1 MKVFFWIYN
10 VFLLLVIS
18 VIFQNFSI
26 TAVGM
31 VGILILYFCCR
42 DLENVK
48 YKDLIAVI
56 TIAILFML
64 LLYVGLIEKFGEPYY
79 ASDDIRY
86 EYYGNL
92 LFQKNIFKF
101 KDIPYIEG
109 MFYAKG
115 YLIIIAW
122 IQKIGSFFGEYSTI
136 SPRVL
141 NLYLWI
147 SVAVLMSKK
156 MSDSVAD
163 KKIVRKTFALL
174 ALFPNA
180 LYIASFVYRDVF
192 IIFLIVVSIYNF
204 EKLTE
209 GFKKGIFN
217 GITFV
222 RIPIVLFCLYG
233 LYYSRQQMLYVV
245 AIIFLLSLFQEKL
258 KPQRSS
264 RVILIVAATIAGV
277 ILLQFTGGIELLSEM
292 NEGYSSYLSDQAG
305 GLSGIIFSKS
315 LLPFGIFLRFAYGF
329 VTPFPAALLSLNYFD
344 EPIYSLVIASTCFG
358 TIFQIFLLPYLY
370 KGVKRMDYPAI
381 KFLGMYGPI
390 ILTTFTFRH
399 FIMVYPFAACIL
411 AQQIEITGYRTRKK
425 YAVYVLLLIGIAAAF
440 YVLLKLF

>member
-115 YLIIIAW
+115 YLILIAW
-122 IQKIGSFFGEYSTI
+122 IQKIGWFFG
-136 SPRVL
+136 
-141 NLYLWI
+141 
-147 SVAVLMSKK
+147 
-156 MSDSVAD
+156 
-163 KKIVRKTFALL
+163 
-174 ALFPNA
+174 
-180 LYIASFVYRDVF
+180 
-192 IIFLIVVSIYNF
+192 
-204 EKLTE
+204 
-209 GFKKGIFN
+209 
-217 GITFV
+217 
-222 RIPIVLFCLYG
+222 
-233 LYYSRQQMLYVV
+233 
-245 AIIFLLSLFQEKL
+245 
-258 KPQRSS
+258 
-264 RVILIVAATIAGV
+264 
-277 ILLQFTGGIELLSEM
+277 
-292 NEGYSSYLSDQAG
+292 
-305 GLSGIIFSKS
+305 
-315 LLPFGIFLRFAYGF
+315 
-329 VTPFPAALLSLNYFD
+329 
-344 EPIYSLVIASTCFG
+344 
-358 TIFQIFLLPYLY
+358 
-370 KGVKRMDYPAI
+370 
-381 KFLGMYGPI
+381 
-390 ILTTFTFRH
+390 
-399 FIMVYPFAACIL
+399 
-411 AQQIEITGYRTRKK
+411 
-425 YAVYVLLLIGIAAAF
+425 
-440 YVLLKLF
+440 